1 MAGFFDTLFSGGAE
15 KEAAQKDILAAQGY
29 QGQALPALQAGYQT
43 GTGALNQAIGAYNP
57 LVNLGAQY
65 SSVAPT
71 LTGALGVGTPDQV
84 AAAQKAFTA
93 DPGYKFALDQA
104 LQAAQRG
111 FAGGGMTAS
120 GNLLDALQK
129 NAVG

>member
-15 KEAAQKDILAAQGY
+15 KEAAQKDIAAEQ
-29 QGQALPALQAGYQT
+29 GYQT
-43 GTGALNQAIGAYNP
+43 GTGAINQAIGAYNP
-57 LVNLGAQY
+57 LVSLGAQY

-93 DPGYKFALDQA
+93 DPGYQFALNQQ
-104 LQAAQRG
+104 LQAVQRAM
-111 FAGGGMTAS
+111 AGSGMNAS
-120 GNLLDALQK
+120 AYPLDALQK
-129 NAVG
+129 NTA

>member
-15 KEAAQKDILAAQGY
+15 KEAAQKDIAAEQ
-29 QGQALPALQAGYQT
+29 GYQT

-71 LTGALGVGTPDQV
+71 LTGALGVGTPAQV
-84 AAAQKAFTA
+84 AAAQSAFQA
-93 DPGYKFALDQA
+93 DPGYQFALNQA
-104 LQAAQRG
+104 QQGAMRG
-111 FAGGGMTAS
+111 AGAGGTTAS
-120 GNLLDALQK
+120 GNLVDALQK
-129 NAVG
+129 SAVGYANQDY